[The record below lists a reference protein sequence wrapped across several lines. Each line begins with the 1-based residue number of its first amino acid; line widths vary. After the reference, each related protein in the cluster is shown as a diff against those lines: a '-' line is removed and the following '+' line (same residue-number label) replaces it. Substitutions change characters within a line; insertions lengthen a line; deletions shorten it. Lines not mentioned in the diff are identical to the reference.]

1 MPAGRPTKYSAAVAE
16 QTQELALQ
24 GKTDE
29 EISAELGVSRSTLA
43 LWKVRHPEFSDA
55 LKAWKSEADD
65 QIEHSLYRR
74 ALGGDTTAQIFWLKN
89 RRKDDWRD
97 RQDHVHSADGD
108 LASLLAS
115 ARQRIEA

>member
-1 MPAGRPTKYSAAVAE
+1 MARPSKFSPAVVEKTR
-16 QTQELALQ
+16 ELALQ

-29 EISAELGVSRSTLA
+29 EISGELEVSRSTLA

-65 QIEHSLYRR
+65 QIEQSLYRR

-97 RQDHVHSADGD
+97 RQDHVHSAEGD
-108 LASLLAS
+108 LASLIGA
-115 ARQRIEA
+115 ARERITAE